1 MMTLD
6 PLLAAP
12 PNIKLH
18 VAAIAVALVLAP
30 VQLALPK
37 GTPRHRLVGWI
48 WAAAMALACV
58 SALAILDRPIPPRL
72 GPLSWLHLLAVF
84 TLVMLWQAVRAARR
98 HDVTRHRATM
108 TALALFALGIPLI
121 FAFAV
126 PGRIMFR
133 ALFGG

>member
-6 PLLAAP
+6 PLLDAP
-12 PNIKLH
+12 ADIKLH

-48 WAAAMALACV
+48 WAAAMVLACV
-58 SALAILDRPIPPRL
+58 SALAILDRPIAPRF

-84 TLVMLWQAVRAARR
+84 TYKRPEYGGCGCNLLRSRAGS
-98 HDVTRHRATM
+98 M
-108 TALALFALGIPLI
+108 TTTFSAPAMASTNAG
-121 FAFAV
+121 
-126 PGRIMFR
+126 PGRSYR
-133 ALFGG
+133 

>member
-1 MMTLD
+1 MTLD
-6 PLLAAP
+6 PLLNAP
-12 PNIKLH
+12 APIKLH

-48 WAAAMALACV
+48 WAAAMALACL
-58 SALAILDRPIPPRL
+58 SAFAILDRPIPPRF
-72 GPLSWLHLLAVF
+72 GPLSWLHLLAIF
-84 TLVMLWQAVRAARR
+84 TLVMVWRAVGAARR
-98 HDVTRHRATM
+98 HDIARHRATM
-108 TALALFALGIPLI
+108 IPLALLALGVPLI

-133 ALFGG
+133 TLFGG